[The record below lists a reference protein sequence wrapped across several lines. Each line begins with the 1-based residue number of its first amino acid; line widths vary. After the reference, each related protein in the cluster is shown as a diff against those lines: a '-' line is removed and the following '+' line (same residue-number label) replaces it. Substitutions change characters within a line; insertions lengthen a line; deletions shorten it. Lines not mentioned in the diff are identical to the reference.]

1 MLTLLINRALVSK
14 TFYLENIGATLLV
27 GGEGAHGPYYWP
39 PLAPHLSGITK
50 TSLKKMDEA
59 K

>member
-1 MLTLLINRALVSK
+1 MLTLLINQALVSK

-27 GGEGAHGPYYWP
+27 GGEGAHDPYYRP